1 MWTDKK
7 VRIEYMLSDKAGF
20 GTIQNQEILI
30 FLDGRN
36 FIGVAKTSLFGLK
49 RQLTYQEDFPI
60 GFKS

>member
-1 MWTDKK
+1 
-7 VRIEYMLSDKAGF
+7 MLSDKAGF